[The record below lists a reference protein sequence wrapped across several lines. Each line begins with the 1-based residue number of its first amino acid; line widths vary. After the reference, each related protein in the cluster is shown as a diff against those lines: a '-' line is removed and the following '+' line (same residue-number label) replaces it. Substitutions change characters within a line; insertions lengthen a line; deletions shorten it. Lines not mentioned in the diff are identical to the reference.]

1 APADGTLS
9 LRLERRQAQVRALYS
24 TDGQEWVSIGTVEF
38 ATTAPVQVG
47 LLGIGFIPRY
57 VHAGPYQA
65 GSTIRFHA
73 CRIWQ

>member
-1 APADGTLS
+1 VA
-9 LRLERRQAQVRALYS
+9 
-24 TDGQEWVSIGTVEF
+24 F

-57 VHAGPYQA
+57 VHAGPYRA
-65 GSTIRFHA
+65 GSAIRFQS